1 MINTTVRAGS
11 ISTRIIGKV
20 RVCSN
25 FSKPEIESFRGRGKT
40 VISAESRQAIESLC
54 PEVGQEIIQ
63 DFFARMDEDYFLAF
77 SPEEISTH
85 IKMSCALDL
94 EHPAQCR
101 ITSRGEGEFDIIIV
115 GFDYLSEFSIFCGLL
130 SAFGLDIRAGN
141 IYSFARQASG
151 EGRPQFRSTRR
162 SMKIKAS
169 RPLPRKIVDVFNV
182 RLNAGATFA
191 EAKQHELEHEL
202 QTLVRLLASG
212 SPEQA
217 RERLNRFLTERIE
230 RMNEQLSG
238 LLSPVEVRFDNQLSS
253 DWTVMNVYSEDA
265 FAFLYAFSNAL
276 SLRGI
281 YIHKVRIQSVSR
293 QAQDQFF
300 IADRWGRKIE
310 DEREQERLRTSV
322 ALIKQFTRFLPEA
335 PDPAKAMRHFDQF
348 LDKIAEERIPDR
360 MVSFFAGREGMNLL
374 AHLLGSSDFLWDDFL
389 SLRFKDLLPILEDFT
404 KTELRPGKQSLRQQ
418 LATLLAPASTFEE
431 KKKILNRFKDGQV
444 FLIDVKHLLDPQVTL
459 MDFSQALTE
468 LAEVALDE
476 AAKICFEHLVEQ
488 HGEPAQADGA
498 PCQFTICGLG
508 KFGGREMG
516 YASDLEVL
524 FVHDG
529 PGRTRGAKPIDNGL
543 FFELLAQQI
552 VEFIEAREKGI
563 FHIDLRLRPYGKAGA
578 LATPFEQLANYYSAT
593 GEAAPFERQALI
605 KLRWVAG
612 DEALGRRVEAQRDSF
627 TYGDAPW
634 DWENALH
641 LRRRQTREL
650 VKPGQINVKYS
661 AGGIIDI
668 EYAAQY
674 LQLLHGKDHPEL
686 RVTST
691 LEALDQLRRLQIIS
705 EDERNT
711 LGAAYLF
718 LRNLIDALRIVRGD
732 ASDLAPPEEN
742 SEEFKSLARRLGYRE
757 RDWRRG
763 AETLAADIRQWV
775 ERVNLCYV
783 ARFNS
788 PAGVGRQG

>member
-1 MINTTVRAGS
+1 MTQTNNTNS
-11 ISTRIIGKV
+11 Q
-20 RVCSN
+20 
-25 FSKPEIESFRGRGKT
+25 
-40 VISAESRQAIESLC
+40 SRQAIESLC
-54 PEVGQEIIQ
+54 PEVSQGIIQ
-63 DFFARMDEDYFLAF
+63 DFFARMDEDYFAAF

-85 IKMSCALDL
+85 IKLSCALDL

-101 ITSRGEGEFDIIIV
+101 VTPRRPSEFDIIIV

-141 IYSFARQASG
+141 IYSFARRTPG
-151 EGRPQFRSTRR
+151 EERPPLRSTRR

-182 RLNAGATFA
+182 RLRPGETFD
-191 EAKQHELEHEL
+191 EAKQREFDEEL
-202 QTLVRLLASG
+202 QTLVRLLAAG

-230 RMNEQLSG
+230 GMNEQLSG
-238 LLSPVEVRFDNQLSS
+238 LLSPLEVNFDNQFSS

-281 YIHKVRIQSVSR
+281 YIHKVRIRSVGR

-310 DEREQERLRTSV
+310 DETGQERLRTAV
-322 ALIKQFTRFLPEA
+322 VLIKQFTRYLPEA

-389 SLRFKDLLPILEDFT
+389 SLRFTDLLPILEDFT
-404 KTELRPGKQSLRQQ
+404 GAKLRPGKQSLRQQ
-418 LATLLAPASTFEE
+418 LAALLAQAAIFEE
-431 KKKILNRFKDGQV
+431 KKSALNRFKDGQV

-468 LAEVALDE
+468 LAEVVLDE
-476 AAKICFEHLVEQ
+476 AAKVCYQRLVEQ
-488 HGEPAQADGA
+488 HGEPTQSDGA

-529 PGRTRGAKPIDNGL
+529 AGRTRGDKPLDNGL
-543 FFELLAQQI
+543 FFESLAQQI
-552 VEFIEAREKGI
+552 VEFIEAREKGV
-563 FHIDLRLRPYGKAGA
+563 FHLDLRLRPYGKAGA
-578 LATPFEQLANYYSAT
+578 LATPFAQLENYYRRN

-612 DEALGRRVEAQRDSF
+612 DEALGRRVETQRDRF
-627 TYGDAPW
+627 TYSDAPW

-641 LRRRQTREL
+641 VRRRQMREL

-691 LEALDQLRRLQIIS
+691 LEALDQLRRLNIIS
-705 EDERNT
+705 EDERGVWRT
-711 LGAAYLF
+711 AYLF

-732 ASDLAPPEEN
+732 ASDLVLPAEN
-742 SEEFKSLARRLGYRE
+742 SEEFISLARRLGDRD
-757 RDWRRG
+757 RDWRKS
-763 AETLAADIRQWV
+763 AVALAADIRQWM
-775 ERVNLCYV
+775 EKVNSCYV

-788 PAGVGRQG
+788 PTGVGRQG

>member
-1 MINTTVRAGS
+1 M
-11 ISTRIIGKV
+11 
-20 RVCSN
+20 
-25 FSKPEIESFRGRGKT
+25 
-40 VISAESRQAIESLC
+40 ISAESKQAIESLC
-54 PEVGQEIIQ
+54 PEAGKEIIQ
-63 DFFARMDEDYFLAF
+63 DFFERMDEDYFATF

-85 IKMSCALDL
+85 IRMSRALDP
-94 EHPAQCR
+94 EHPARCR
-101 ITSRGEGEFDIIIV
+101 VTPRGEGEFDIIIV

-141 IYSFARQASG
+141 IYSFARQASEG
-151 EGRPQFRSTRR
+151 EKPQRGSMRR
-162 SMKIKAS
+162 SPRIRTS
-169 RPLPRKIVDVFNV
+169 RPLPSKIVDVFNV
-182 RLNAGATFA
+182 RLKAGETFD
-191 EAKQHELEHEL
+191 EAKQDEFEREL
-202 QTLVRLLASG
+202 QTLIRLLASG
-212 SPEQA
+212 SSEQA

-230 RMNEQLSG
+230 RMNERLSG
-238 LLSPVEVRFDNQLSS
+238 LLSPVEVRFDNQSS
-253 DWTVMNVYSEDA
+253 SEWTVMDVYSQDA

-281 YIHKVRIQSVSR
+281 YIHKVRIQSIGCE
-293 QAQDQFF
+293 AQDQFF

-310 DEREQERLRTSV
+310 DEREQERLRMAV

-348 LDKIAEERIPDR
+348 LDKIAEERVPDQV
-360 MVSFFAGREGMNLL
+360 VSFFARKEGMNLL

-389 SLRFKDLLPILEDFT
+389 GLRFKDLLPILEDFT
-404 KTELRPGKQSLRQQ
+404 KTELRPGKQSLRQR
-418 LATLLAPASTFEE
+418 LATHLSQAYTFEE
-431 KKKILNRFKDGQV
+431 KKNALNRFKDGQV
-444 FLIDVKHLLDPQVTL
+444 FLIDVKHLLGPRDTL
-459 MDFSQALTE
+459 MDFSQALTD

-476 AAKICFEHLVEQ
+476 AAGICYDRLVEQ
-488 HGEPAQADGA
+488 HGGPMQADGS
-498 PCQFTICGLG
+498 PCSFTICGLG

-529 PGRTRGAKPIDNGL
+529 PGRTDGNRPLDNGL

-563 FHIDLRLRPYGKAGA
+563 FHIDLRLRPHGKAGA
-578 LATPFEQLANYYSAT
+578 LAAPFEQLVNYYSEN

-612 DEALGRRVEAQRDSF
+612 DETLGRRVEAHRDSF
-627 TYGDAPW
+627 TYSGAPW

-661 AGGIIDI
+661 SGGIIDI

-674 LQLLHGKDHPEL
+674 LQLLHGGNHPEL
-686 RVTST
+686 RFINT
-691 LEALDQLRRLQIIS
+691 LDALDQLRRLSLIS
-705 EDERNT
+705 EAEHDMLRS
-711 LGAAYLF
+711 AYLF

-732 ASDLAPPEEN
+732 ASDLVLPEEI
-742 SEEFKSLARRLGYRE
+742 SEEFKSLARGLGYRE
-757 RDWRRG
+757 QDWRMG
-763 AETLAADIRQWV
+763 AEKLAADIRQWMKQ
-775 ERVNLCYV
+775 VNSYYV

-788 PAGVGRQG
+788 SVGAIPYA

>member
-1 MINTTVRAGS
+1 MRAELKNTIEALCAEAG
-11 ISTRIIGKV
+11 K
-20 RVCSN
+20 
-25 FSKPEIESFRGRGKT
+25 E
-40 VISAESRQAIESLC
+40 VID
-54 PEVGQEIIQ
+54 
-63 DFFARMDEDYFLAF
+63 DFFARMDEDYFATF

-85 IKMSCALDL
+85 IGMSCALDPA
-94 EHPAQCR
+94 HPVRCR
-101 ITSRGEGEFDIIIV
+101 ITPRRPSEFDIIIV
-115 GFDYLSEFSIFCGLL
+115 GFDYLAEFSIFCGLL
-130 SAFGLDIRAGN
+130 SAFGLDIRAGS
-141 IYSFARQASG
+141 IYSFAKQSSG
-151 EGRPQFRSTRR
+151 QEKPQLRSMRR
-162 SMKIKAS
+162 SLKSKSS

-182 RLNAGATFA
+182 RLRPGETFD
-191 EAKQHELEHEL
+191 EAKQREFEQEL
-202 QTLVRLLASG
+202 QTLVRLLAAG
-212 SPEQA
+212 SSDQA

-230 RMNEQLSG
+230 KMNEQLSG

-253 DWTVMNVYSEDA
+253 DWTVMDVHSEDA

-281 YIHKVRIQSVSR
+281 YIHKVRIRSIGSEAR
-293 QAQDQFF
+293 DQFF
-300 IADRWGRKIE
+300 IADSWGRKIE
-310 DEREQERLRTSV
+310 DEAEQERLRTAV
-322 ALIKQFTRFLPEA
+322 VLIKQFTRFLPEA

-348 LDKIAEERIPDR
+348 LDKIAEEHVPDR
-360 MVSFFAGREGMNLL
+360 VVSFFAGREGMNLL

-389 SLRFKDLLPILEDFT
+389 GIHFKDLLPILEDFSRM
-404 KTELRPGKQSLRQQ
+404 ELRPGKHALRQH
-418 LATLLAPASTFEE
+418 LDALLSQARTFEE
-431 KKKILNRFKDGQV
+431 KKRALNWFKDSQV

-459 MDFSQALTE
+459 IDFSHALTD
-468 LAEVALDE
+468 LAEVVLDE
-476 AAKICFEHLVEQ
+476 AAKICYDRLVEQ
-488 HGEPAQADGA
+488 HGEPMQADGK
-498 PCQFTICGLG
+498 PSPFTICGLG

-529 PGRTRGAKPIDNGL
+529 GGRTQGDKPVDNGL

-578 LATPFEQLANYYSAT
+578 LATPFEQLVNYYSVN

-612 DEALGRRVEAQRDSF
+612 DETLGRHVEAHRDSF
-627 TYGDAPW
+627 TYSGAPW

-641 LRRRQTREL
+641 LRRRQMREL

-686 RVTST
+686 RVTGT
-691 LEALDQLRRLQIIS
+691 LEALDQLRRLRIVS
-705 EDERNT
+705 EAEHDM
-711 LGAAYLF
+711 LHAAYLF
-718 LRNLIDALRIVRGD
+718 LRHLIDALRIVRGD
-732 ASDLAPPEEN
+732 ASDLLLPEEN

-757 RDWRRG
+757 RDWKRG
-763 AETLAADIRQWV
+763 AERLVTDIRLWMKK
-775 ERVNLCYV
+775 VNSYYV
-783 ARFNS
+783 ARFDLVDIGAS
-788 PAGVGRQG
+788 PT

>member
-1 MINTTVRAGS
+1 M
-11 ISTRIIGKV
+11 
-20 RVCSN
+20 
-25 FSKPEIESFRGRGKT
+25 
-40 VISAESRQAIESLC
+40 ISAESKQAIESLC
-54 PEVGQEIIQ
+54 PEISKEIIQ
-63 DFFARMDEDYFLAF
+63 DFFARMDEDYFAAF

-85 IKMSCALDL
+85 IRMSCALDP
-94 EHPAQCR
+94 EHPAQCH
-101 ITSRGEGEFDIIIV
+101 ITSRREDEFDIIIV

-141 IYSFARQASG
+141 IYSFARRITEQ
-151 EGRPQFRSTRR
+151 EKPQLRSARR

-182 RLNAGATFA
+182 RLKAGETFD
-191 EAKQHELEHEL
+191 EAKRREFDEEL

-230 RMNEQLSG
+230 RMNEQLAG
-238 LLSPVEVRFDNQLSS
+238 LLSPVEVGFDNQLSS

-281 YIHKVRIQSVSR
+281 YIHKVRIRSVGR
-293 QAQDQFF
+293 EAQDQFF

-310 DEREQERLRTSV
+310 DEREQERLRTAV
-322 ALIKQFTRFLPEA
+322 VLIKQFTRFLPEA

-404 KTELRPGKQSLRQQ
+404 KTELRPGKQSLWRR
-418 LATLLAPASTFEE
+418 LAALVSPASTFEE
-431 KKKILNRFKDGQV
+431 KKKVLNRFKDGQV

-459 MDFSQALTE
+459 IDFSQALTE
-468 LAEVALDE
+468 LAEVVLDE

-529 PGRTRGAKPIDNGL
+529 PGRTRGSKPIDNGL
-543 FFELLAQQI
+543 
-552 VEFIEAREKGI
+552 
-563 FHIDLRLRPYGKAGA
+563 
-578 LATPFEQLANYYSAT
+578 
-593 GEAAPFERQALI
+593 
-605 KLRWVAG
+605 
-612 DEALGRRVEAQRDSF
+612 
-627 TYGDAPW
+627 
-634 DWENALH
+634 
-641 LRRRQTREL
+641 
-650 VKPGQINVKYS
+650 
-661 AGGIIDI
+661 
-668 EYAAQY
+668 
-674 LQLLHGKDHPEL
+674 
-686 RVTST
+686 
-691 LEALDQLRRLQIIS
+691 
-705 EDERNT
+705 
-711 LGAAYLF
+711 
-718 LRNLIDALRIVRGD
+718 
-732 ASDLAPPEEN
+732 
-742 SEEFKSLARRLGYRE
+742 
-757 RDWRRG
+757 
-763 AETLAADIRQWV
+763 
-775 ERVNLCYV
+775 
-783 ARFNS
+783 
-788 PAGVGRQG
+788 

>member
-1 MINTTVRAGS
+1 
-11 ISTRIIGKV
+11 
-20 RVCSN
+20 
-25 FSKPEIESFRGRGKT
+25 
-40 VISAESRQAIESLC
+40 VISAESKQAIESLC
-54 PEVGQEIIQ
+54 PEVSEEIIQ
-63 DFFARMDEDYFLAF
+63 DFFARMDEDYFATF

-85 IKMSCALDL
+85 IRMSCALDP

-101 ITSRGEGEFDIIIV
+101 ITQRDEDEFDIIIV
-115 GFDYLSEFSIFCGLL
+115 GLDYLSEFSIFCGLM
-130 SAFGLDIRAGN
+130 SAFGLDIRAGK
-141 IYSFARQASG
+141 IYSFAGRTSG
-151 EGRPQFRSTRR
+151 AARR
-162 SMKIKAS
+162 SPTRHSSKLKAS
-169 RPLPRKIVDVFNV
+169 QLLPRKIVDVFNI
-182 RLNAGATFA
+182 RLKPGASFD
-191 EAKQHELEHEL
+191 EAKRREFEQEL
-202 QTLVRLLASG
+202 QTLVRMLASG
-212 SPEQA
+212 SSEQA

-230 RMNEQLSG
+230 SMDEQLSG
-238 LLSPVEVRFDNQLSS
+238 LLSPVEVRFDNQLSP
-253 DWTVMNVYSEDA
+253 DWTVMDAQSEDA

-281 YIHKVRIQSVSR
+281 YIHKVEIQSVGR
-293 QAQDQFF
+293 EARDRFF
-300 IADRWGRKIE
+300 IADRRGRKIE
-310 DEREQERLRTSV
+310 DEKEQERLRTAV

-348 LDKIAEERIPDR
+348 LDKIAEERIPER
-360 MVSFFAGREGMNLL
+360 MVSFFAGNEGMNLL

-389 SLRFKDLLPILEDFT
+389 GLRFKDLLPILEDFT
-404 KTELRPGKQSLRQQ
+404 KTELRPGKPSLRRQ
-418 LATLLAPASTFEE
+418 LAGRLSQASTFEE
-431 KKKILNRFKDGQV
+431 KKGAFNRFKDSQV

-459 MDFSQALTE
+459 MDFSQALTD

-476 AAKICFEHLVEQ
+476 AARICYDRLVEL
-488 HGEPAQADGA
+488 HGEPTRADGS

-529 PGRTRGAKPIDNGL
+529 RGRTNGDKPIDNGL
-543 FFELLAQQI
+543 FFEYLAQQV

-563 FHIDLRLRPYGKAGA
+563 FHIDLRLRPHGKAGA
-578 LATPFEQLANYYSAT
+578 LATPFEQLENYYSEH

-612 DEALGRRVEAQRDSF
+612 DEALGRRVEAHRDSY
-627 TYGDAPW
+627 TYSGAPW

-650 VKPGQINVKYS
+650 VKPGRINVKYS
-661 AGGIIDI
+661 PGGIIDI

-674 LQLLHGKDHPEL
+674 LQLMNGGNHPEL
-686 RVTST
+686 RVTNT
-691 LEALDQLRRLQIIS
+691 LEALDQLRRLRIIS
-705 EDERNT
+705 EADYEMLRE
-711 LGAAYLF
+711 AYLF

-732 ASDLAPPEEN
+732 ASDLLLPEEN

-757 RDWRRG
+757 RDWKHG
-763 AETLAADIRQWV
+763 AVALAADIREWMKK
-775 ERVNLCYV
+775 VNSYYV

-788 PAGVGRQG
+788 SM